1 MIPAAILRST
11 LGHQLAHLDLTVRP
25 GSLDPHALF
34 TELARSKT
42 IQRVSLVARMDGD
55 PFVLLYDRRP
65 DNTFAL
71 TLQVAP
77 HRPQA
82 IPPVLAWLTPLTRGI
97 DQIAITYVPGRD
109 RRHDPEADQGLIE
122 WLSRAFARVE
132 VAQELRR
139 PICPWAY

>member
-1 MIPAAILRST
+1 
-11 LGHQLAHLDLTVRP
+11 
-25 GSLDPHALF
+25 
-34 TELARSKT
+34 
-42 IQRVSLVARMDGD
+42 
-55 PFVLLYDRRP
+55 VLLYDRRP